1 MLCLKCIPG
10 FCWPRAELE
19 QQLQEVQ
26 PEQEPMDSTAAVP
39 HPFTTTSLQPW
50 AAAVWSSDGKQ
61 RPKMNQDWIA
71 EGNTVCLKPALVA
84 QWHRDV
90 PGPPGWAWQGQPQP
104 SVPHDFFFPRKNRCL
119 LSTASAWAG
128 TKHRLHCYCWPCS
141 THLGCIYWLLRSWK
155 GLEQSEYLIFL
166 SHVLIKGLQR
176 AWEHLLPQPH
186 LRTPLAK
193 LNKRALHL
201 LLVWFFC
208 NASYYLFEG
217 VN

>member
-1 MLCLKCIPG
+1 MLCLKCIPA
-10 FCWPRAELE
+10 FCWARAELE

-39 HPFTTTSLQPW
+39 HPFTAMSLQPW

-104 SVPHDFFFPRKNRCL
+104 SVPHDIFFPQEKPL
-119 LSTASAWAG
+119 PP
-128 TKHRLHCYCWPCS
+128 LHG
-141 THLGCIYWLLRSWK
+141 LGVSWH
-155 GLEQSEYLIFL
+155 QA
-166 SHVLIKGLQR
+166 Q
-176 AWEHLLPQPH
+176 A
-186 LRTPLAK
+186 A
-193 LNKRALHL
+193 L
-201 LLVWFFC
+201 LLLTMLHSLGMYLLTAQELEGPRAIRVFNISVTC
-208 NASYYLFEG
+208 ADKRTSKSLRASPPAAMPQDASG
-217 VN
+217 QAQ